1 VLSHSIRALRST
13 SSTPPLGRRAMPAC
27 SCPAIACGVCAV
39 VQMMPGIAFFF
50 WFRRLATSPSN
61 YGLLILSQLGESD
74 SNPGFGTEFITNY
87 TIDTPSLDAYPNVD
101 LNVCELYMD
110 AAAGTKCDD
119 VFDELT
125 VTFECS
131 EDTHDDCAILP
142 EKVDT
147 EKDCKT
153 EILKG
158 EYLAPGVP
166 DKVVKVASFK
176 GTYGKVNG
184 ELRSTGNYRVKSAS
198 DVAVSGFWT
207 AGLELTLLFSNAF
220 SIVVLGVTV
229 ALGGVCCCCAGGIFF
244 MTSSS

>member
-1 VLSHSIRALRST
+1 L
-13 SSTPPLGRRAMPAC
+13 
-27 SCPAIACGVCAV
+27 
-39 VQMMPGIAFFF
+39 PGIAFFF
-50 WFRRLATSPSN
+50 WLRSTATSPSN

-119 VFDELT
+119 VFDQLT

-131 EDTHDDCAILP
+131 EDTHDDCDKLP
-142 EKVDT
+142 EKVET

-184 ELRSTGNYRVKSAS
+184 TDRSTGNYRVKSAS
-198 DVAVSGFWT
+198 GVAVSGFWT
-207 AGLELTLLFSNAF
+207 AVVEVAVLFVYTFANILLFAN
-220 SIVVLGVTV
+220 V
-229 ALGGVCCCCAGGIFF
+229 ALGGVCCLCAGCIFF